1 MSHHPATS
9 GPIRVLI
16 ADDSAF
22 MRCALTAMVQS
33 DPALAVVGTAVDG
46 LAALEQVQ
54 RLKPDVVL
62 LDVEM
67 PRLNGLQ
74 TLRRLM
80 RTHPRPVIMVSGH
93 TQPGSDLVLDCLEAG
108 AFDCIAK
115 PMPTGGLDIS
125 QMGEELLVRIKAA
138 GVYRPPVRMPST
150 AMAPEVPNARQ
161 AAQVAA
167 IIIGASTGGPLALR
181 EIVPSL
187 PLELPVPVVVVQH
200 MLSGFTSSL
209 AARLDHASRVSVRE
223 AAAGDI
229 LRPATVYV
237 APVGQHLTFLRRS
250 PDVCSIV
257 LSETPAAQ
265 HRPSIDIAMLSA
277 AEVFGNSAMG
287 VILTG
292 MGDDGSRGMKA
303 IHDAGGWTLGQD
315 QVSCAVYGMPRVCAK
330 MGVLRRVVP
339 LEEIASEM
347 VRALG
352 LPLAARAAALR

>member
-1 MSHHPATS
+1 
-9 GPIRVLI
+9 
-16 ADDSAF
+16 
-22 MRCALTAMVQS
+22 MVES
-33 DPALAVVGTAVDG
+33 DPALAVVGTAADG
-46 LAALEQVQ
+46 LVALEQVE
-54 RLKPDVVL
+54 RLEPDVVL

-80 RTHPRPVIMVSGH
+80 RSHPRPVIMVSGLA
-93 TQPGSDLVLDCLEAG
+93 QRGSDVALDCLEAG

-115 PMPTGGLDIS
+115 PTPTGGLDIS
-125 QMGEELLVRIKAA
+125 QIREELLIRIKAA
-138 GVYRPPVRMPST
+138 GVRPPPVCMPST
-150 AMAPEVPNARQ
+150 ATTLEVPSGRPAAR
-161 AAQVAA
+161 VAA

-187 PLELPVPVVVVQH
+187 PQELPVPVVVVQH
-200 MLSGFTSSL
+200 MMFGFSTSL
-209 AARLDHASRVSVRE
+209 ASRLDQISQVSVRE
-223 AAAGDI
+223 AVAGDI
-229 LRPATVYV
+229 LQPATVYI

-250 PDVCSIV
+250 PDICTIM
-257 LSETPAAQ
+257 LSETPATQ

-315 QVSCAVYGMPRVCAK
+315 QASCAVYGMPRVCAK
-330 MGVLRRVVP
+330 IGVLRRVVP
-339 LEEIASEM
+339 LKNIAREM
-347 VRALG
+347 LRALG
-352 LPLAARAAALR
+352 LPLAARAAAKH